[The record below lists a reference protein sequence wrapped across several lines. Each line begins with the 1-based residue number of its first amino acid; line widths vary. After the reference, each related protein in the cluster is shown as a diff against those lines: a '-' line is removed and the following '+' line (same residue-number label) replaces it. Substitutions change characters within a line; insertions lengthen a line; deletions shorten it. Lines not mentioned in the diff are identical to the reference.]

1 MLPRRSLPLFA
12 VLAIGIA
19 LARAAPARDAAALVD
34 ALVREGLQA
43 LNDKQLTPRDRQERF
58 ATILEN
64 DFDVARIGRFTAG
77 RYWNAASEADRQQFV
92 KVFERWVI
100 ITYSDRFSGYSGE
113 GVKVTGSRPETET
126 TVTVSSQLIRSS
138 GGAAVKVDWRVR
150 RDGVDDYR
158 VIDVAVEG
166 VSMLV
171 TQREEFASVVQNYG
185 GTLAGLT
192 RALEQKVAGG
202 GTASPP
208 R

>member
-1 MLPRRSLPLFA
+1 MLPYRSLPLFA

-19 LARAAPARDAAALVD
+19 VARAAPAHDAAALVD
-34 ALVREGLQA
+34 ALVREGLQT
-43 LNDKQLTPRDRQERF
+43 LNDKQLTARARQERF
-58 ATILEN
+58 SSILEN
-64 DFDVARIGRFTAG
+64 DFDLPRIGRFTAG
-77 RYWNAASEADRQQFV
+77 RYWNAASEADRQQFA
-92 KVFERWVI
+92 KVFESWVI

-113 GVKVTGSRPETET
+113 GVKVTGSRLETET

-138 GGAAVKVDWRVR
+138 GGAPVKVDWRVR
-150 RDGVDDYR
+150 RDRADDYR

-171 TQREEFASVVQNYG
+171 TQREEFASVIQKNG

-202 GTASPP
+202 AASPV